1 MPTSSSDGKVQVDI
15 VANKKPFEQG
25 LREVDS
31 TAGKIGGKIAG
42 KLGALFSAAALG
54 AFGKQCVELASDLNE
69 VQNVVDV
76 TFTTMSGKVDEWARN
91 AADRFGLSETMAKRY
106 VGTFGS
112 MAEAFGFTEQ
122 QAYKMSTAL
131 TGLAGDVASFY
142 NISQEEAYTKLKSVF
157 SGETESLKELG
168 IVMTQSALD
177 QYAMAHGFGKTTKE
191 MSEQEKV
198 ALRLAFVQANLA
210 NATGDFQRTSGSWAN
225 QVRVLTLRF
234 DQFKATIGQSLI
246 AVLLP
251 VVKLLNAI
259 ILGATRAAEAFNRM
273 VEQVTGKSMTELTGG
288 AQSTGAAVADLGTAS
303 EDAAGSSDALAL
315 AQADAAKAAK
325 KQEKAQKALNRTLAG
340 FDRINKLASREK
352 AESTSSDTGLS
363 DLALPSAGGAGMLA
377 TLGDAVEGQ
386 AEKAQGALDKLK
398 LPPALVDA
406 IGKLQEAFSGLCDTI
421 GKGLKW
427 AWDNIVAPFGEW
439 FVNEAMP
446 PLVECVAGFIEILDA
461 VLKTLG
467 KVFGPIW
474 EKVLK
479 PIAKLLGDVLVKHWK
494 NVAKVYREVAA
505 WINEHGDA
513 IAKPFQDLADVL
525 GELGDEVVK
534 ISVIAEKKGPVAAVL
549 QIFEDIKNDKR
560 PLPQRLETLLSAVG
574 SVVGPV
580 GMVKNI
586 FDWAKVNLVPRAAS
600 VVATVRGA
608 ITAGFDKVKAAF
620 RWARGALSDF
630 AGTIKAA
637 VTGKFPGESLWRKI
651 TDAFAWAKNKLI
663 NKARTISAT
672 VKSTISSTWEAAR
685 KQFEWAAKH
694 LEDIKAKISLTLDAA
709 ISDIKGL
716 VNGVIAKINQKLHY
730 LRWPRLDVGGIS
742 VGGGQLFPGYSASR
756 PIPQLAQGGFI
767 GRNTPRLA
775 VIGDNRREGEIVSP
789 ESKLQA
795 MADKAAQGGGWERL
809 LPVLNAILAAI
820 QAQDRGV
827 YLDGQA
833 ITRHVVTGINRQTR
847 ATGRNPLVI

>member
-1 MPTSSSDGKVQVDI
+1 MPTSDGKVQVDI

-25 LREVDS
+25 LKSLDGV
-31 TAGKIGGKIAG
+31 AGKIGGRIA
-42 KLGALFSAAALG
+42 ALFSVAALG

-76 TFTTMSGKVDEWARN
+76 TFSSMSGKVDEWARS

-142 NISQEEAYTKLKSVF
+142 NITQDEAYTKLKSVF

-198 ALRLAFVQANLA
+198 ALRLAFVQSNLA

-234 DQFKATIGQSLI
+234 EQFKATIGQSLI

-273 VEQVTGKSMTELTGG
+273 VEQLTGKSMAELTGG
-288 AQSTGAAVADLGTAS
+288 AQSAGAAVVGLGDVS
-303 EDAAGSSDALAL
+303 QDAAGTAGDLAE
-315 AQADAAKAAK
+315 AQEQAAKAAK
-325 KQEKAQKALNRTLAG
+325 AQDKAQRALNRTLAG

-352 AESTSSDTGLS
+352 AENTSSDAGTE
-363 DLALPSAGGAGMLA
+363 LALADAGAALS
-377 TLGDAVEGQ
+377 TIGDTVEGQ
-386 AEKAQGALDKLK
+386 VEKAQSALDNLT
-398 LPPALVDA
+398 LPPALMDA
-406 IGKLQEAFSGLCDTI
+406 IGRLRDAFSGLWDTV
-421 GKGLKW
+421 GSGLQW
-427 AWDNIVAPFGEW
+427 AWDNILAPFGEW
-439 FVNEAMP
+439 FVNEALP
-446 PLVECVAGFIEILDA
+446 PLVDCIAGTIDILDA
-461 VLKTLG
+461 LLETVG
-467 KVFGPIW
+467 KAFGPIW
-474 EKVLK
+474 EELIA
-479 PIAKLLGDVLVKHWK
+479 PIAELLGDVLVKHWED
-494 NVAKVYREVAA
+494 VAKVYHEFAA
-505 WINEHGDA
+505 WVREHSDE
-513 IAKPFQDLADVL
+513 IAKPFQDLAQL
-525 GELGDEVVK
+525 IGEFKDEAIK
-534 ISVIAEKKGPVAAVL
+534 IKVIAEERGPVEAVKQL
-549 QIFEDIKNDKR
+549 FRDILDDKR
-560 PLPQRLETLLSAVG
+560 PLPSRIETTLSAVG

-580 GMVKNI
+580 AAVKNI
-586 FDWAKVNLVPRAAS
+586 FEWAKVNLVPRAAA
-600 VVATVRGA
+600 VIAT
-608 ITAGFDKVKAAF
+608 
-620 RWARGALSDF
+620 ARGVISEAWGRVQ
-630 AGTIKAA
+630 A
-637 VTGKFPGESLWRKI
+637 
-651 TDAFAWAKNKLI
+651 AFAWAGRKLRSITGTIDAIVNGKMPADALWRKVVDAYAWAKTKLI
-663 NKARTISAT
+663 DKARTIRANVISTMSAG
-672 VKSTISSTWEAAR
+672 WGEAR

-694 LEDIKAKISLTLDAA
+694 LKDIKAKISLTLDAA
-709 ISDIKGL
+709 VSNIKDL
-716 VNGVIAKINQKLHY
+716 VNSVIAKINQKLHS
-730 LRWPRLDVGGIS
+730 LHWPRISVGGMT
-742 VGGGQLFPGYSASR
+742 VGGGQLFPGYSTSS
-756 PIPQLAQGGFI
+756 PIPQLAQGGFV

-795 MADKAAQGGGWERL
+795 MADRAAGQAGNAAQL

-833 ITRHVVTGINRQTR
+833 ITRTVVTGINRQTKS
-847 ATGRNPLVI
+847 TGRSPLVI

>member
-1 MPTSSSDGKVQVDI
+1 MPTSSDGKVQVDI

-112 MAEAFGFTEQ
+112 MAEAFGFTEE

-142 NISQEEAYTKLKSVF
+142 NITQDEAYTKLKGVF

-273 VEQVTGKSMTELTGG
+273 VEQVTGKSMAELTGG

-303 EDAAGSSDALAL
+303 EDAADSSGTLAL

-352 AESTSSDTGLS
+352 AESTSSDTGLA
-363 DLALPSAGGAGMLA
+363 DAALPSAGGAGMLA
-377 TLGDAVEGQ
+377 TLGDTVAEQ
-386 AEKAQGALDKLK
+386 TEKAQGALDKLK
-398 LPPALVDA
+398 LPQGLIDA
-406 IGKLQEAFSGLCDTI
+406 AGRLGEKFERLAKIVGEGLQ
-421 GKGLKW
+421 W
-427 AWDNIVAPFGEW
+427 VWDNILEPFAKW

-446 PLVECVAGFIEILDA
+446 PVVDIIGSIVSIVGNVFEIG
-461 VLKTLG
+461 G
-467 KVFGPIW
+467 KAFGPIW
-474 EKVLK
+474 EKLLK
-479 PIAKLLGDVLVKHWK
+479 PIAKLLGEYIIANLEQMAKNLRAFADWLEKHT
-494 NVAKVYREVAA
+494 
-505 WINEHGDA
+505 DQF
-513 IAKPFQDLADVL
+513 AKPFQDLADLL

-534 ISVIAEKKGPVAAVL
+534 ISVIAQKKGPVAAVL

-560 PLPQRLETLLSAVG
+560 PLPERLETLLSAVG
-574 SVVGPV
+574 AVVGPV
-580 GMVKNI
+580 GAVKNI

-608 ITAGFDKVKAAF
+608 ITAGFDKVKSAF
-620 RWARGALSDF
+620 KWARSALSDF

-637 VTGKFPGESLWRKI
+637 VTGKFPGESAWRKI

-694 LEDIKAKISLTLDAA
+694 LKDIKAKISLTLDAA

-756 PIPQLAQGGFI
+756 PIPQLAQGGFV

-820 QAQDRGV
+820 QDQDRGV